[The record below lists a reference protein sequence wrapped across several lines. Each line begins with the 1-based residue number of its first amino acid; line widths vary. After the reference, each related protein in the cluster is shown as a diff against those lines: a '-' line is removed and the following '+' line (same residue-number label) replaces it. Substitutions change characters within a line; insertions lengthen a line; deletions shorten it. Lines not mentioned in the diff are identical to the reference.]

1 MHVLLDDD
9 RGRLTL
15 RRLWPWQRVLVQG
28 ATARL
33 DRALADSARP
43 EASASLA
50 ARATRLTSTEFRR
63 DLAASL
69 RRILVAAGEPALPV
83 AVRSPLA
90 AARPLRVPLRPA
102 RISQSAPLLAEL
114 AGRLLEPGPVPVRG
128 VAMVTELLA
137 DGAGPLYHDAA
148 ADDLAVLAAR
158 AAAALTW

>member
-15 RRLWPWQRVLVQG
+15 RRLRPWQRVLVHG
-28 ATARL
+28 AAARL
-33 DRALADSARP
+33 DRALADGARP
-43 EASASLA
+43 EASTSLA

-83 AVRSPLA
+83 AARAPLGV
-90 AARPLRVPLRPA
+90 ARPLRIPLRSA

-128 VAMVTELLA
+128 VAMVSELLA
-137 DGAGPLYHDAA
+137 DGAGPLYRDAA
-148 ADDLAVLAAR
+148 TDDLAVLAAR

>member
-15 RRLWPWQRVLVQG
+15 RRLWPWHRVLVQG
-28 ATARL
+28 VAARL
-33 DRALADSARP
+33 DRALADGARP

-50 ARATRLTSTEFRR
+50 ARAARLTSTEFRR

-69 RRILVAAGEPALPV
+69 RRILVAAGEPALPA
-83 AVRSPLA
+83 AVRSPLGV
-90 AARPLRVPLRPA
+90 ARPLRVPLRSA

-114 AGRLLEPGPVPVRG
+114 ASRLLEPGPVPVAG
-128 VAMVTELLA
+128 VAMVTGLLA
-137 DGAGPLYHDAA
+137 DGKGPLYRDAA
-148 ADDLAVLAAR
+148 TDDLGALAAR

>member
-15 RRLWPWQRVLVQG
+15 RRLWPWQRVLASG
-28 ATARL
+28 AAARL
-33 DRALADSARP
+33 DRALAEGARP

-83 AVRSPLA
+83 AARSPLGV
-90 AARPLRVPLRPA
+90 ARPLRVPLRSA
-102 RISQSAPLLAEL
+102 RISRSAPLLAEL
-114 AGRLLEPGPVPVRG
+114 ASRLLEPGPVPVRRRG
-128 VAMVTELLA
+128 
-137 DGAGPLYHDAA
+137 DGD
-148 ADDLAVLAAR
+148 R
-158 AAAALTW
+158 AAGRRRRPAVPRRRPATTWPSWPRERRPR

>member
-28 ATARL
+28 AAARL
-33 DRALADSARP
+33 DRALADGARP

-50 ARATRLTSTEFRR
+50 VRATRLTSTEFRR

-69 RRILVAAGEPALPV
+69 RRIVVAAGEPALPV
-83 AVRSPLA
+83 AARSALG
-90 AARPLRVPLRPA
+90 AARTPRVPLRSA
-102 RISQSAPLLAEL
+102 RISQSAPLLADL
-114 AGRLLEPGPVPVRG
+114 ASRLLEPGPVPVAG

-137 DGAGPLYHDAA
+137 DGSGPLYRDAA
-148 ADDLAVLAAR
+148 TDDLAALTTR